1 MADPN
6 HIDGVS
12 RSDAAKAQKA
22 AEVEMA
28 NQKAA
33 VIQEAS
39 EDLQEWTEE
48 GAFLPGFMRKAE
60 SLETRLRKSPKEE
73 RSEKKNRLEK

>member
-12 RSDAAKAQKA
+12 RGDASKAQKA
-22 AEVEMA
+22 AAAEIA
-28 NQKAA
+28 RQKADL
-33 VIQEAS
+33 IQEAS
-39 EDLQEWTEE
+39 EDLQEWTDE

-73 RSEKKNRLEK
+73 R

>member
-12 RSDAAKAQKA
+12 RSNASKAQKA
-22 AEVEMA
+22 AEADMA

-33 VIQEAS
+33 VVQEAS
-39 EDLQEWTEE
+39 EDLQAWTEE

-60 SLETRLRKSPKEE
+60 SLETRLRKSL
-73 RSEKKNRLEK
+73 KKSVRKKRAS